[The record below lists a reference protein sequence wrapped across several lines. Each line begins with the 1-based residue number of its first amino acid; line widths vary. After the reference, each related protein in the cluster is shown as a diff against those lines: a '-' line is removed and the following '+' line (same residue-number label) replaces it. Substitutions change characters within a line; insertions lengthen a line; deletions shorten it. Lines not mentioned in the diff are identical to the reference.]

1 MSERAKVKKA
11 KPAGSKTS
19 KPGPKKCPIGETK
32 RVSYNKKAYNR
43 VDKDGQKVHV
53 KATHVGSTCV
63 PSKGKAL
70 VRGRKTRTAEKVL
83 PKFDGKF
90 HLRDYGY
97 ATSKGDSF
105 RHSALNKASDEIGT
119 LKVMRHLNL
128 ARNINADQRSKM
140 IMEADVKFLS
150 IKHAKNQEAEGLPSH
165 SVYLKAKTKKAKPS
179 GSKTTKAKTT
189 KAKTTKAKTTK
200 AKTTKAKTTKAKTT
214 KAKKAKP
221 SGSKTTKAKKAKS
234 SGSKTTKPKK

>member
-1 MSERAKVKKA
+1 MAEHAKTKKA
-11 KPAGSKTS
+11 KPSGSKTN
-19 KPGPKKCPIGETK
+19 KPGPKKCPVGETK

-43 VDKDGQKVHV
+43 VDKDGKKVHV
-53 KATHVGSTCV
+53 KAAHVGSTCV

-97 ATSKGDSF
+97 ATSKGDAF

-140 IMEADVKFLS
+140 IMESDVKFLS
-150 IKHAKNQEAEGLPSH
+150 IKHAKSQEAMGLPSH
-165 SVYLKAKTKKAKPS
+165 SVYLTPKTKKTKTTKAKASGSKTTKAKPS
-179 GSKTTKAKTT
+179 GSKTTKAK
-189 KAKTTKAKTTK
+189 
-200 AKTTKAKTTKAKTT
+200 
-214 KAKKAKP
+214 AKP
-221 SGSKTTKAKKAKS
+221 SGSKTTKAKP
-234 SGSKTTKPKK
+234 SGSKTTKPKKAKTSGSKTTKPKKAKSKK